1 MYSTANFNMLS
12 LINIEKLNG
21 NNFKAWKQKIEIH
34 LGMLEFDL
42 AFRLPQPTAITK
54 ESTPLQMANQM
65 SILIMQNAMEDHIR
79 GGISSCDLAKDYME
93 KIEEKFKRSDKVE
106 TGVYLLELIN
116 AKYDGVGS
124 VKEHLLKLVNL
135 SNKLNAMDIG
145 ITYQFLVHMAL
156 FSQSNDY
163 KKIKMKE
170 EMMKNAKHDTIHLV
184 YVGKMKGKMSASYQS
199 SNYKGSKPFAQNPGS
214 SFPPKKIIKPLNV
227 FVQNEGTIGLK
238 MNNFHFMKC
247 HHCQFIEHL
256 RKDCAAFKVWLIRK
270 GISKPKGNK

>member
-1 MYSTANFNMLS
+1 MSSTANSNMLS

-42 AFRLPQPTAITK
+42 AFRLPQPTAITE
-54 ESTPLQMANQM
+54 ESTSLQMDSFAKWERANQM

-93 KIEEKFKRSDKVE
+93 KIEEKFKRFDKVE
-106 TGVYLLELIN
+106 TRMYLLELIN

-163 KKIKMKE
+163 KQIEVSYNTQNETWDINELIAICCQEE

-184 YVGKMKGKMSASYQS
+184 HVGNMNGKMPASYHS

-214 SFPPKKIIKPLNV
+214 SFPPKKIIKRWFFL
-227 FVQNEGTIGLK
+227 
-238 MNNFHFMKC
+238 C
-247 HHCQFIEHL
+247 
-256 RKDCAAFKVWLIRK
+256 W
-270 GISKPKGNK
+270 